1 MTATLGLMPETGN
14 ETREQWSATHE
25 WETESEFLANL
36 RAGNADAWDEFVQKY
51 GDRMYTVARR
61 MLRTEFDS
69 ADAVQEA
76 FLSFIRA
83 LDSFEGQSRIWT
95 WLYRI
100 LINVCLGKL
109 RSRSRRPTTSIENL
123 LPKFDEIGVHAG
135 LVSNPTARSSRIDG
149 NFGRPGSQ
157 PEDELT
163 REEIQALVRGC
174 IDQLPEPYRTVLIL
188 RDMEQLDTE
197 QTGRILGLSL
207 GAVKTRLHR
216 ARQALRTLL
225 EPVIFKTQ
233 SA

>member
-1 MTATLGLMPETGN
+1 MTVTLCLMSETGN
-14 ETREQWSATHE
+14 ETREQWPTALE
-25 WETESEFLANL
+25 WREREFLANL
-36 RAGNADAWDEFVQKY
+36 RAGNPDTWDEFVQMY

-61 MLRTEFDS
+61 MLRTESDS

-76 FLSFIRA
+76 FLSFIRS
-83 LDSFEGQSRIWT
+83 LHSFEGQSRIWT

-109 RSRSRRPTTSIENL
+109 RSRSLRPTISIENL
-123 LPKFDEIGVHAG
+123 LPKFDGTGVHAG
-135 LVSNPTARSSRIDG
+135 PVSSPTARRFRNDG
-149 NFGRPGSQ
+149 NFGSPGYQ

-197 QTGRILGLSL
+197 QTGRLLGLSL

-225 EPVIFKTQ
+225 EPVILE
-233 SA
+233 SHPA